1 MMVVMLL
8 AFETGFIAFF
18 TMFIPGVLLA
28 YALLRKTGLHTFEKL
43 VIGFIFGL
51 IAPATLTWI
60 DAYLMP
66 YIHLFEFSLPLFEVN
81 ALIITIV
88 AALICWKEGVF
99 NDFSQYISTK
109 AKRAVEER
117 QIRVVEHAES
127 MELSELRANLRGF
140 EKAQSIIKQHE
151 DEESAL
157 KQKQEAELSH
167 ASGLGEEEKAKI
179 SELHNKALADLVGK
193 HVSEEKGMLN
203 ALKAEQAE
211 IVLKSKSSETS
222 THRSV
227 PSWVWWVL
235 LLFMVITFATRMLS
249 VPITPTFFEFD
260 PYFDMLATEHLLT
273 FGYQPLLSHSAW
285 PVISN
290 GTVMRIQPLIPYLE
304 AYWYSL
310 ANYLGPHFTTFN
322 TTLMSYV
329 GGVYPPITAALLVF
343 VIFMLL
349 YNEYDPYIGLI
360 GASFVMAMPILFT
373 TFVSGEQLLEPWGI
387 FTLFFFFAAYML
399 AVKNMKS
406 TRLAIFAGIAF
417 ASTFLGAHYYTVDA
431 GVLTLYIVLQGV
443 ISYLRGDLGKDFY
456 KMNAIVIIVIAIF
469 LAFYSPYHAT
479 LSGRIPSVLGIPITV
494 SGPLAALILIAVI
507 DYLPRILKQY
517 HVLFNKIDMKVKVLW
532 LIIIAVIVL
541 ALLAATPLGKPV
553 KGYLSL
559 STKFT
564 TPSTP
569 LFMTVQEFE
578 PTGLAYNFGAAGLGI
593 IASSMFGVPLFV
605 WLLSALA
612 IILICISIYYRKSN
626 TGIFYLMIALPLM
639 VAAFSEVKYIPHFGV
654 AYIMLFGIVIGEV
667 AVLAG
672 NDFKL
677 KHETDE
683 SISALIKRAYTEHK
697 DLMYFVFSIALFFF
711 SPIIAIIYI
720 LFILFAHRTENRN
733 YMWALLV
740 FFLIVEIA
748 GAALGHPIYGE
759 SYSLIQAVGSTTL
772 YYSSPSTACSSLS
785 SSGNSIGLDLYCNV
799 VPSYWLSALSWMKS
813 NIGPSGPRVMSWW
826 DYGDWINWFGQTPT
840 VTRGDNAD
848 PNEDFA
854 VAANYVLGPKDNYTP
869 AVMDN
874 FMNTNQTRYIVFDQG
889 LIAKWGALDF
899 LACIDINETSRAFAI
914 AEGKLQNPPVPYALG
929 NSPCELAHDP
939 QYVLVPLPTLIPT
952 IEKPTI
958 NEYCSISNSSTQ
970 YAYSYLVDNNSL
982 TNQSVCVD
990 LNPTSAGAFKVYYQ
1004 NGTQMNAYIQAI
1016 TQSPLGETE
1025 LTKGGPLYLEYLMV
1039 YTPNGPNDT
1048 ITNAPSE
1055 FYLSNFYKGFFFGKL
1070 PGFTQVYPANAT
1082 GINFVNNTYPIRILA
1097 LNNFTGQ
1104 LPPKTS
1110 KPSYVENNY
1119 TFP

>member
-1 MMVVMLL
+1 MLL
-8 AFETGFIAFF
+8 ALETAFLAFI

-28 YALLRKTGLHTFEKL
+28 YALLRKTGLHTFEIL
-43 VIGFIFGL
+43 IIGFIFGL

-66 YIHLFEFSLPLFEVN
+66 YIHFFAFSLPLFEAN

-99 NDFSQYISTK
+99 SDFSKYLNAK

-117 QIRVVEHAES
+117 QIKSAEHSES
-127 MELSELRANLRGF
+127 MELSELRSNLRGF
-140 EKAQSIIKQHE
+140 EEAQSIIKRHE
-151 DEESAL
+151 DEENSL
-157 KQKQEAELSH
+157 KQKQALEFSN
-167 ASGLGEEEKAKI
+167 ASGLAEGEKSKIEELHSKALKDLIEKHVEEEKEI
-179 SELHNKALADLVGK
+179 LSRLHRAQ
-193 HVSEEKGMLN
+193 EEI
-203 ALKAEQAE
+203 E
-211 IVLKSKSSETS
+211 LKSAAADKSPK
-222 THRSV
+222 HSV

-235 LLFMVITFATRMLS
+235 LIFMLVTFATRMLS
-249 VPITPTFFEFD
+249 VPTTPTFFEFD

-273 FGYQPLLSHSAW
+273 FGYQPLMSHSAW
-285 PVISN
+285 PVLAS
-290 GTVMRIQPLIPYLE
+290 GSVMRIQPLIPYLE

-310 ANYLGPHFTTFN
+310 ANYLGPHFAAFN

-349 YNEYDPYIGLI
+349 YNEYDAYIGLI
-360 GASFVMAMPILFT
+360 GAAFVMAMPILFT

-387 FTLFFFFAAYML
+387 FSLFFFFAAYML

-406 TRLAIFAGIAF
+406 NRLAIFAGIAF

-431 GVLTLYIVLQGV
+431 GVLTLYILVQGI
-443 ISYLRGDLGKDFY
+443 ISYLRGDLSRDFY

-494 SGPLAALILIAVI
+494 SGPLFALILIAVI
-507 DYLPRILKQY
+507 EYLPKALKQY
-517 HVLFNKIDMKVKVLW
+517 HLLFKRIDLKEKALW
-532 LIIIAVIVL
+532 LTLIVVIVI
-541 ALLAATPLGKPV
+541 ALIAFTPLGNPV
-553 KGYLSL
+553 KGYISL

-578 PTGLAYNFGAAGLGI
+578 PTGLTYNFGAAGLGI
-593 IASSMFGVPLFV
+593 IASSAFGVPLFV

-612 IILICISIYYRKSN
+612 IVLIAISIYYRKSN

-654 AYIMLFGIVIGEV
+654 AYIMLLGIVIGEI
-667 AVLAG
+667 AILAG
-672 NDFKL
+672 NNFKL
-677 KHETDE
+677 NHEKEE
-683 SISALIKRAYTEHK
+683 SVSSLIKKAYTEHR
-697 DLMYFVFSIALFFF
+697 DLMSFIFSIALFLF
-711 SPIIAIIYI
+711 SPIIALIYL
-720 LFILFAHRTENRN
+720 LFLLFTHRAENRN
-733 YMWALLV
+733 YVWALFA
-740 FFLIVEIA
+740 FFIIIEVA
-748 GAALGHPIYGE
+748 GAALGHPIFGE
-759 SYSLIQAVGSTTL
+759 SYSLIEAVGSTSL
-772 YYSSPSTACSSLS
+772 YFSSPSTACSSLS
-785 SSGNSIGLDLYCNV
+785 SGNNQIGLDLYCNV

-813 NIGPSGPRVMSWW
+813 NIGPDGPRVMSWW

-840 VTRGDNAD
+840 VTRGDNAV
-848 PNEDFA
+848 PTLDFA

-869 AVMDN
+869 AVMSH
-874 FMNTNQTRYIVFDQG
+874 FMDTNQTKYIVFDQG

-899 LACIDINETSRAFAI
+899 LACVDINETSRAFAI
-914 AEGKLQNPPVPYALG
+914 AEGKAQDPPVPYALG
-929 NSPCELAHDP
+929 LSPCELAHDP
-939 QYVLVPLPTLIPT
+939 QYALVPLPTLIPT

-958 NEYCSISNSSTQ
+958 GEYCSISNSTTQ

-982 TNQSVCVD
+982 TNKTVCVD
-990 LNPTSAGAFKVYYQ
+990 LNPTSSGAFKVYYQ
-1004 NGTQMNAYIQAI
+1004 NGTQMNAYIQAV

-1025 LTKGGPLYLEYLMV
+1025 LQSGGPLYLEYLMV
-1039 YTPNGPNDT
+1039 YTPNGPNDA
-1048 ITNAPSE
+1048 ITDAPSN
-1055 FYLSNFYKGFFFGKL
+1055 FYLSNFYKGFFFGSL

-1082 GINFVNNTYPIRILA
+1082 GINFVNATYPIRILA
-1097 LNNFTGQ
+1097 LDNFTGQ
-1104 LPPKTS
+1104 LPPKAS
-1110 KPSYVENNY
+1110 KPSYVVNNY